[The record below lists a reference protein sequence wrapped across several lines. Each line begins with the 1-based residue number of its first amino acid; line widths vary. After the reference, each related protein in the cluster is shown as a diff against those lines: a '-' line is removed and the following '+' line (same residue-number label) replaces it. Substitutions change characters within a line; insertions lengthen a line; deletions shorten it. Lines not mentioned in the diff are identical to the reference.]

1 MAAFAQDRKT
11 GTKAPACSVNPKSEI
26 RNLKFLIL
34 VALLCAFTAC
44 GYHTNEGVA
53 SKLPPDVRT
62 IAIPTF
68 ENAST
73 TYRVEQILT
82 SAVVHEF
89 TSRTNYRVAS
99 SPADADAVL
108 HGTVTSTT
116 VSPLTFD
123 SLTGR
128 LSSAMVTVNMRVS
141 LLDRNG
147 KSLYDNQNYSFRQQ
161 YEVSTE
167 VNSFFQEQN
176 PAVSRLSEDFART
189 LVSNILES
197 Y

>member
-1 MAAFAQDRKT
+1 MKPRSRF
-11 GTKAPACSVNPKSEI
+11 
-26 RNLKFLIL
+26 L
-34 VALLCAFTAC
+34 VAALFAMTTLALTAC

-53 SKLPPDVRT
+53 AKLPPDVRT

-68 ENAST
+68 ENAT
-73 TYRVEQILT
+73 TAYRVEQILT

-89 TSRTNYRVAS
+89 TSRTNYRVTS
-99 SPADADAVL
+99 SPANADAVL
-108 HGTVTSTT
+108 HGTVTSTAI
-116 VSPLTFD
+116 SPLTFD
-123 SLTGR
+123 SQTGR

-147 KSLYDNQNYSFRQQ
+147 KPIYDNQNYSFRQQ

>member
-1 MAAFAQDRKT
+1 MQNYKLQIANYKLWIAVAVAFSLT
-11 GTKAPACSVNPKSEI
+11 S
-26 RNLKFLIL
+26 
-34 VALLCAFTAC
+34 C

-53 SKLPPDVRT
+53 SKLPPDLRT

-68 ENAST
+68 ENAT
-73 TYRVEQILT
+73 TSYRVEQILT
-82 SAVVHEF
+82 AAVVHEF
-89 TSRTNYRVAS
+89 TSRTNYRIS
-99 SPADADAVL
+99 SSQANADAVL
-108 HGTVTSTT
+108 HGTVTSTAI
-116 VSPLTFD
+116 SPLTFD
-123 SLTGR
+123 SQTGR

-147 KSLYDNQNYSFRQQ
+147 KALYENQNYSFRQQ

-167 VNSFFQEQN
+167 VSSFFQEQN

-189 LVSNILES
+189 LVSNILEN

>member
-1 MAAFAQDRKT
+1 M
-11 GTKAPACSVNPKSEI
+11 KAKS
-26 RNLKFLIL
+26 RLLAT
-34 VALLCAFTAC
+34 ALLGMAIALFSGC

-53 SKLPPDVRT
+53 TKLPPDVRT

-73 TYRVEQILT
+73 AYRVEQILT
-82 SAVVHEF
+82 AAVVHEF
-89 TSRTNYRVAS
+89 TSRTNYRITS

-108 HGTVTSTT
+108 RGTVTTTT

-189 LVSNILES
+189 LVSNILEN